1 MSDKS
6 RRDIW
11 HTIEGKHFGQCVWQ
25 QRSSSGKALMEGLV
39 HKASGL
45 IMIVEKH
52 YEKRLPSPNRGGDWP
67 ELESVNVYAPVD
79 FATNTWDGLDLA
91 LAEFGATKKAA

>member
-1 MSDKS
+1 MERSK
-6 RRDIW
+6 RDTW
-11 HTIEGKHFGQCVWQ
+11 HAIEGKHFGQCVWQ
-25 QRSSSGKALMEGLV
+25 QRAPSGKAMMEGLI

-52 YEKRLPSPNRGGDWP
+52 YEKRLPPSSSGRNWP

-79 FATNTWDGLDLA
+79 FKTNTWAGLDEA